1 MSDYKE
7 KIKAMEPIS
16 AINKLL
22 DEVDTYLPSYDSLTN
37 SDRKEIIND
46 WLESLN
52 KEEVKELSHYLNLI
66 YFSKVRAEKIK
77 EERNTILQNRLED
90 YPWEKEESDG

>member
-7 KIKAMEPIS
+7 KIKEMEPIS
-16 AINKLL
+16 AIDKLL
-22 DEVDTYLPSYDSLTN
+22 DEVDAYLPAYDSLTN
-37 SDRKEIIND
+37 GDRKEIIND

-52 KEEVKELSHYLNLI
+52 KEEVKELSRYLDLI

-77 EERNTILQNRLED
+77 E
-90 YPWEKEESDG
+90 KENG